1 MATSEKTTITVAATV
16 NAPVEKVWQYWTA
29 PQHITQWNNA
39 SNDWH
44 TPKATNDLRK
54 DGTFHYRMEAKDNS
68 FGFDFEG
75 RYTDVKTNECIEYVI
90 SDGRKVQ
97 ILFEALN
104 DETHITETFEAE
116 EVHPTELQQDG
127 WQAILNN
134 FKRYT
139 ETH

>member
-1 MATSEKTTITVAATV
+1 MPTTEKTTITVAATV
-16 NAPVEKVWQYWTA
+16 NAPVEKVWQFWTT

-39 SNDWH
+39 SEDWH
-44 TPKATNDLRK
+44 TPKAANDLRPG
-54 DGTFHYRMEAKDNS
+54 GTFNYRMEAKDNS

-75 RYTDVKTNECIEYVI
+75 RYTEVKTNELIEYVI
-90 SDGRKVQ
+90 ADGRKVQ
-97 ILFEALN
+97 ILFEALD

-116 EVHPTELQQDG
+116 EVHPVELQQDG

>member
-1 MATSEKTTITVAATV
+1 MATSEKTTITVATTV
-16 NAPVEKVWQYWTA
+16 NAPIEKVWQYWTA

-39 SNDWH
+39 SNDWY
-44 TPKATNDLRK
+44 TPKATNDLRN
-54 DGTFHYRMEAKDNS
+54 DGTFNYRMEAKDNS

-75 RYTDVKTNECIEYVI
+75 RYTDIKTNELIEYVI

-116 EVHPTELQQDG
+116 EVHPVELQQDG

>member
-1 MATSEKTTITVAATV
+1 MTTSEKTTITVAATV
-16 NAPVEKVWQYWTA
+16 NAPIEKVWQFWTT
-29 PQHITQWNNA
+29 PKHITQWNNA

-54 DGTFHYRMEAKDNS
+54 DGTFNYRMEAKDDS

-75 RYTDVKTNECIEYVI
+75 RYTDVKTNEFIEYII
-90 SDGRKVQ
+90 SDGRKVE
-97 ILFEALN
+97 ILFEALD

-116 EVHPTELQQDG
+116 EVHPVELQQDG

>member
-1 MATSEKTTITVAATV
+1 MENREFLEVSAQILAPLSEVWTKWTQAAHVV
-16 NAPVEKVWQYWTA
+16 N
-29 PQHITQWNNA
+29 WNFA
-39 SNDWH
+39 HESWCC
-44 TPKATNDLRK
+44 PKAEVDFKVGGSSN
-54 DGTFHYRMEAKDNS
+54 YRMEAKDNS

>member
-54 DGTFHYRMEAKDNS
+54 DGTFNYRMEAKDNS

-75 RYTDVKTNECIEYVI
+75 RYTDIKTNELIEYVI

-116 EVHPTELQQDG
+116 EVHPVELQQDG

-134 FKRYT
+134 FKHYT

>member
-1 MATSEKTTITVAATV
+1 MTTSEKTTITVAATV
-16 NAPVEKVWQYWTA
+16 NAPIEKVWQFWTS

-44 TPKATNDLRK
+44 TPSATNDLRQN
-54 DGTFHYRMEAKDNS
+54 GTFNYRMEAKDNS

-75 RYTDVKTNECIEYVI
+75 RYTDVKTNELIEYI
-90 SDGRKVQ
+90 ITDGRKVQ
-97 ILFEALN
+97 IVFESLDN
-104 DETHITETFEAE
+104 ETHITETFEAE
-116 EVHPTELQQDG
+116 EVHPVELQQDG

>member
-1 MATSEKTTITVAATV
+1 
-16 NAPVEKVWQYWTA
+16 
-29 PQHITQWNNA
+29 
-39 SNDWH
+39 
-44 TPKATNDLRK
+44 
-54 DGTFHYRMEAKDNS
+54 MEAKDNS

-75 RYTDVKTNECIEYVI
+75 RYTDIKTNELIEYVI

-116 EVHPTELQQDG
+116 EVHPVELQQDG
-127 WQAILNN
+127 WQAIINN

>member
-16 NAPVEKVWQYWTA
+16 NAPIEKVWQYWTA

-44 TPKATNDLRK
+44 TPKATNDLRN
-54 DGTFHYRMEAKDNS
+54 DGTFNYRMEAKDNS

-75 RYTDVKTNECIEYVI
+75 RYTDIKTNELIEYVI

-116 EVHPTELQQDG
+116 EVHPVELQQDG
-127 WQAILNN
+127 WQAMLNN

>member
-54 DGTFHYRMEAKDNS
+54 DGTFNYRMEAKDNS

-75 RYTDVKTNECIEYVI
+75 RYTDVKTNELIEYVI

-116 EVHPTELQQDG
+116 EVHPVELQQDG
-127 WQAILNN
+127 WQAMLNN

>member
-1 MATSEKTTITVAATV
+1 MATKEKTTITVAVTV
-16 NAPVEKVWQYWTA
+16 NAPIQKVWEFWTS
-29 PQHITQWNNA
+29 PEHITQWNNA
-39 SNDWH
+39 SNDWN

-54 DGTFHYRMEAKDNS
+54 DGTFNYRMEAKDNS

-75 RYTDVKTNECIEYVI
+75 RYTDIKTNELIEYVI

-116 EVHPTELQQDG
+116 EVHPVELQQDG
-127 WQAILNN
+127 WQAIINN

>member
-1 MATSEKTTITVAATV
+1 MATTEKNTITVAATV
-16 NAPVEKVWQYWTA
+16 NVPVHKAWEFWTE

-44 TPKATNDLRK
+44 TPKATNDLRN
-54 DGTFHYRMEAKDNS
+54 GGSFNYRMEAKDGS

-75 RYTDVKTNECIEYVI
+75 NYTEIKPNELIEYTI
-90 SDGRKVQ
+90 ADGRKVQ
-97 ILFEALN
+97 ILFESLDN
-104 DETHITETFEAE
+104 ETHVTEIFEAE
-116 EVHPTELQQDG
+116 DVHPVELQQDG